1 MLGSTSQQWMHAAYQ
16 GFPHSFLIFFRIFVC
31 WRLKSIL
38 MCLVNYWLHNK
49 IKLSDIN
56 LYLVVRVERLGSIS
70 QQQVI
75 VKSIRIAPFVKR
87 NWIQSSLLNVCK
99 LRPCFYNQINIVP
112 YKEIKSSCYKMNIHR
127 FYSLYCTSQIL
138 KDKAECVLVLQ
149 RCAYLEANVYS
160 FTTLNGCNLE
170 LKA

>member
-1 MLGSTSQQWMHAAYQ
+1 MNVSLIQVNASSSLC
-16 GFPHSFLIFFRIFVC
+16 FPHSFLKFFRIFVC
-31 WRLKSIL
+31 WRWKSIP
-38 MCLVNYWLHNK
+38 MCLVNCWRHNK
-49 IKLSDIN
+49 IKLFDIN
-56 LYLVVRVERLGSIS
+56 LYLNVRVEQLSRIS
-70 QQQVI
+70 QQQLI
-75 VKSIRIAPFVKR
+75 VKSIRTASFVKW
-87 NWIQSSLLNVCK
+87 NWIQSPSLNVCK

-170 LKA
+170 VKA